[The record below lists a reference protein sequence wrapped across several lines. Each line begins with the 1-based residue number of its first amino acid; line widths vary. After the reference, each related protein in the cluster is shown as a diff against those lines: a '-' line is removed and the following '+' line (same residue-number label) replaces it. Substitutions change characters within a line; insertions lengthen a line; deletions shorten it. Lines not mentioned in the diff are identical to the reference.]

1 MSLVDVEINSKMY
14 ILSCEDGEESIY
26 KKIAVEL
33 NNKINMI
40 KEENPILFM
49 TFSEEKLFMSLALMV
64 TAENIELQGKINHDN
79 IKKSS
84 LQVEELNLLGN
95 KISLIKSLVNKI
107 NM

>member
-1 MSLVDVEINSKMY
+1 
-14 ILSCEDGEESIY
+14 
-26 KKIAVEL
+26 
-33 NNKINMI
+33 MI

>member
-1 MSLVDVEINSKMY
+1 
-14 ILSCEDGEESIY
+14 
-26 KKIAVEL
+26 
-33 NNKINMI
+33 
-40 KEENPILFM
+40 M

-64 TAENIELQGKINHDN
+64 TAENIELQGKINHDS

>member
-1 MSLVDVEINSKMY
+1 
-14 ILSCEDGEESIY
+14 
-26 KKIAVEL
+26 
-33 NNKINMI
+33 
-40 KEENPILFM
+40 
-49 TFSEEKLFMSLALMV
+49 MV